1 MIFLS
6 IFARGYMS
14 GQKSHNFQISA
25 MDLPSVLHS
34 PSCMYREDAGL
45 HRLKMSAFSAFLAE
59 SLSLPML
66 ETTKVPKVT

>member
-25 MDLPSVLHS
+25 MDLPSVPHS
-34 PSCMYREDAGL
+34 PSCMEDAENVRIFVFFG
-45 HRLKMSAFSAFLAE
+45 RYSIAANA
-59 SLSLPML
+59 
-66 ETTKVPKVT
+66 